1 MEGFPRR
8 RTANLFWAAAV
19 ALFLGACRGSAP
31 ASDAMTPS
39 RKLSPSATF
48 DPPIVEDGARIRLLD
63 EQIYGVDFSPDGKHL
78 AVAGRSQ
85 VSVYA
90 VVDFSPVFSRPTGLV
105 PSCIGYSS
113 DGKTIAYGTAT
124 GVVRLLDAHSGAD
137 LRTLTVENGGINTLA
152 FSPDGTLLAAGLSNH
167 AVVLWR
173 MDGTDPPRILA
184 EHAFPVDSLSFSPD
198 GSQLASGSVAA
209 PGLEEGVVVVLWDIP
224 GGAVIRRM
232 ERQTSPVPLRPP
244 VAVFFLPGG
253 KHIAALSPDGRYI
266 VWDSESGEK
275 ARVLELELAGGA
287 DVFGLSGDART
298 IAAGAVSGDISL
310 YDADDGERIRLT
322 EGRTGLSAVE
332 CVAFSPDGKTLASGT
347 GQGRLTLWDLNWWR

>member
-1 MEGFPRR
+1 M
-8 RTANLFWAAAV
+8 ANLFWAAAV
-19 ALFLGACRGSAP
+19 ALVLGACRGSAP

-39 RKLSPSATF
+39 PKPSPSATF
-48 DPPIVEDGARIRLLD
+48 DPPIIEDGARIRLLD
-63 EQIYGVDFSPDGKHL
+63 ERIYGVDFSPDGKYL
-78 AVAGRSQ
+78 AVAGRSH

-90 VVDFSPVFSRPTGLV
+90 AADFSPVFSRPTGIV
-105 PSCIGYSS
+105 PSCVGYSG
-113 DGKTIAYGTAT
+113 DGKTIAYGTAA
-124 GVVRLLDAHSGAD
+124 GVLRLLDAHSGAD
-137 LRTLTVENGGINTLA
+137 IRMLTVENGGINTLA

-173 MDGTDPPRILA
+173 MDGTDPPKILA

-224 GGAVIRRM
+224 GGTVIRRM

-253 KHIAALSPDGRYI
+253 KLIAAISPDGRYI

-287 DVFGLSGDART
+287 DVFGLSPDART
-298 IAAGAVSGDISL
+298 IAVGAVSGDVSL
-310 YDADDGERIRLT
+310 YDAADGERISLT
-322 EGRTGLSAVE
+322 EERSGLSAVE
-332 CVAFSPDGKTLASGT
+332 CVAFSPDGKMLASGT
-347 GQGRLTLWDLNWWR
+347 GQGRLTLWNLEYWR